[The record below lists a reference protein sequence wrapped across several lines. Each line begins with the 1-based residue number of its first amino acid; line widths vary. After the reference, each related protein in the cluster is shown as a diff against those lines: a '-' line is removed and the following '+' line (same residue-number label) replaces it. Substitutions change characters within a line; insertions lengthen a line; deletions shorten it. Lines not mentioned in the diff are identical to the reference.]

1 MLLKLRIYIIFNINE
16 ISKIIYYTLVINH
29 HLKKLKTKYQMDIIQ
44 IISLNYMHK
53 FRKEQWIN
61 SQLNPF
67 TIDILK
73 MHDND
78 NKQIIKIAVRN
89 CFKTN
94 SENINHQFLW
104 DTIKVIFRVYFT
116 IPKMLNWKQHS
127 LI

>member
-1 MLLKLRIYIIFNINE
+1 MLLKLRIYIIFNIDE
-16 ISKIIYYTLVINH
+16 ISKIIHYTLVINH

-73 MHDND
+73 IHDND
-78 NKQIIKIAVRN
+78 NKQIIKIGVRN

-94 SENINHQFLW
+94 IENINYRFLW

-116 IPKMLNWKQHS
+116 ILKMLNWKQHS